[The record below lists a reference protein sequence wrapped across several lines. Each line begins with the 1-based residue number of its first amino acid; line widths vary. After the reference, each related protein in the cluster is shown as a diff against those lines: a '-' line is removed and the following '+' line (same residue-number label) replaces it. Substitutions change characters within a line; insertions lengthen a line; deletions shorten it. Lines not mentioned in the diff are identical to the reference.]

1 MHMKISYDC
10 GFSRA
15 LVTSCTACGSSRIKL
30 LGMGT
35 EKIEAAVKSLFPE
48 ATVARMDG
56 DNVAPKGA
64 LLKMLKDL

>member
-1 MHMKISYDC
+1 MKVSYDC

-15 LVTSCTACGSSRIKL
+15 SVTSCTACGSSRFKL
-30 LGMGT
+30 LGMGA

-56 DNVAPKGA
+56 DTVAPTGA

>member
-1 MHMKISYDC
+1 M
-10 GFSRA
+10 
-15 LVTSCTACGSSRIKL
+15 TSCTACGSSRIKL

-64 LLKMLKDL
+64 LLKMLRDL